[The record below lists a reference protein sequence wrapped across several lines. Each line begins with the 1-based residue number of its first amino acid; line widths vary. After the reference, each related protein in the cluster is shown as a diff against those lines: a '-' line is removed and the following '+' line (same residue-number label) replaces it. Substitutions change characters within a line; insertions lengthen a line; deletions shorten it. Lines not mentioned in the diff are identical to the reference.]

1 MDTTVS
7 SRPETGPP
15 KVFDEAEALDRA
27 GSESMLQE
35 LVQLF
40 RGEGA
45 RILHELRDAAATGD
59 LELLK
64 RLAHT
69 LKGSAGAV
77 AGHAVALAARDLEGI
92 AGGSS
97 AAATGQALDTLEA
110 EFRRLLAAFAE
121 APTLKP
127 IAAGGRTIPDVG
139 SADNG
144 ESP

>member
-1 MDTTVS
+1 MDSTDS
-7 SRPETGPP
+7 SPPETGPP
-15 KVFDEAEALDRA
+15 MVFDEAEALDRA

-45 RILHELRDAAATGD
+45 RLLRELRDAATSEDTEA
-59 LELLK
+59 LK

-77 AGHAVALAARDLEGI
+77 AGHAVAHAARDLEII
-92 AGGSS
+92 AGRSS
-97 AAATGQALDTLEA
+97 AVETDQALGALEL
-110 EFRRLLAAFAE
+110 EFHRLLAAFAE
-121 APTLKP
+121 AAALKP
-127 IAAGGRTIPDVG
+127 LAAGGHSIPNVG
-139 SADNG
+139 VADNG